1 MSKENVQILLVEQT
15 GHILLIYGE
24 WYASGN
30 KYRGLPG
37 NKYRGLLCKIK
48 CIDGFFL
55 LCSPHTGVPSSI
67 HTSVNSVKRHLVASR

>member
-24 WYASGN
+24 WYAS
-30 KYRGLPG
+30 G